1 MGSFSLFAE
10 GNFQA
15 ALEELEKNRDQNKH
29 NLEVVK
35 YYRQGCKDP
44 QELLDRMISLDC
56 PSAVSIYNKS
66 VLSFYLEH
74 YGAVL
79 QYLTPL
85 CSSLDCID
93 DYISIKIS
101 FLRIETYLAMELK
114 EEANAALET
123 LEKSGIY
130 SSVLKL
136 NPEKGIFHPLIIGSW
151 VDDKSSDELSEGEYW
166 FATNVLRCRYHLL
179 LSEAEPAKKALNEAE
194 QNWVTKVKSENY
206 DPEMFAMLASQYFA
220 IKNYLN
226 AEIAYT
232 EGNMNSTLQ
241 HLNRAQLEIL
251 PVLGDRQSHPS
262 CQPSKEKL
270 SHPIFHYNN
279 LGCIHLRLGKPKLA
293 RFYFS
298 KACGTLRNQT
308 LIDSSKPLA
317 TITHYAS
324 QRRGELLYNSALS
337 FINSHKPKQ
346 ALDCLHEIASI
357 MQGKPL
363 FWYRAAECY
372 VMLSLQGLEIGRREM
387 LSDICMSQNDKK
399 YVLPSKVT
407 YIFKDEDE
415 KVQEGPLEKAI
426 KCLRNALTLCKDEE
440 LKVHILL
447 LLCYSAMNSQPQ
459 CALSS
464 AQQLLH
470 MDITDPQRFIAT
482 MYASEALL
490 ILGKPRQAI
499 EYLSHIPK
507 ELKIKC
513 HSTLSPNS
521 AVFTEDQNSRY
532 IQSINLT
539 CAHLHSGN
547 IPLAQQALNSALNL
561 LNITF
566 QPQTQPSQPV
576 PAPILSLAIYISLKL
591 GNHAQAEQLIKTR
604 HIFSGMTYSKAT
616 PDNSTFL

>member
-1 MGSFSLFAE
+1 MSSFSLFAE
-10 GNFQA
+10 GNCELA
-15 ALEELEKNRDQNKH
+15 ISELEKNPEHKKH
-29 NLEVVK
+29 NLAIVK
-35 YYRQGCKDP
+35 YYKNQCKDP
-44 QELLDRMISLDC
+44 QELLDQMITLNAQ
-56 PSAVSIYNKS
+56 SAVSIYNKS

-93 DYISIKIS
+93 EYISMKICI
-101 FLRIETYLAMELK
+101 LRTETLLAMELTS
-114 EEANAALET
+114 EASRCLEILENPAL
-123 LEKSGIY
+123 Y

-136 NPEKGIFHPLIIGSW
+136 APEKSVFHPIILGSW
-151 VDDKSSDELSEGEYW
+151 VDDRPIDEISEGEYW
-166 FATNVLRCRYHLL
+166 FVTYVLRCKLHLL
-179 LSEAEPAKKALNEAE
+179 QAEAEPARRCLSEAES
-194 QNWVTKVKSENY
+194 NWSKVKADHY
-206 DPEMFAMLASQYFA
+206 YPIIFPLLQAQYLA
-220 IKNYLN
+220 IKNYLS

-241 HLNRAQLEIL
+241 HLHKTQIEVL
-251 PVLGDRQSHPS
+251 PILGDKQSHPS

-279 LGCIHLRLGKPKLA
+279 LGCIHLRLGKPRLA

-298 KACGTLRNQT
+298 KALSTLKNQSH
-308 LIDSSKPLA
+308 IDTSKPLHV
-317 TITHYAS
+317 ISHYAS
-324 QRRGELLYNSALS
+324 QRRGDLLYNSALA

-357 MQGKPL
+357 MQAKPM
-363 FWYRAAECY
+363 FWYRTAECY
-372 VMLSLQGLEIGRREM
+372 VMIALQNLEIGRREM
-387 LSDICMSQNDKK
+387 LSDVCLSFQDRK
-399 YVLPSKVT
+399 YILPSKLT
-407 YIFKDEDE
+407 FTFKDEDE
-415 KVQEGPLEKAI
+415 KIAEGPLDRAL

-447 LLCYSAMNSQPQ
+447 LLCYAAMNSHPQ
-459 CALSS
+459 CALTS
-464 AQQLLH
+464 AQSLLQ
-470 MDITDPQRFIAT
+470 MDITESQRFIAT
-482 MYASEALL
+482 IYASEALL

-499 EYLSHIPK
+499 EYLSHVPK
-507 ELKIKC
+507 ELKVKC
-513 HSTLSPNS
+513 HSTLSPNL
-521 AVFTEDQNSRY
+521 AVFTEEASSRY

-566 QPQTQPSQPV
+566 QPASQPSQPV

-591 GNHAQAEQLIKTR
+591 GNHAQAENLIRTR
-604 HIFSGMTYSKAT
+604 HIFSGMTYARAAQDIVS
-616 PDNSTFL
+616 